1 MKKVILT
8 GLTAVMMS
16 SAAMASEVVE
26 GTDTTVFTADSPA
39 VASEVN
45 GNFAALIAAIND
57 NSQRLDALEAVV
69 GDGTVAGTYTF
80 IEMAVELA
88 ANSGTTQPEGY
99 SEISTYKSTG
109 SFTLDAQGGFSGTIN
124 ENRSSLVDNLQG
136 VCDDGA
142 FGCRFAFDPQFNIS
156 APADGLSGTWS
167 DDGST
172 VTLTLG
178 PDDTVVL
185 HKAGPKLLVFNG
197 RDTVTTEGEPI
208 YDFTNLVFLI
218 KQ

>member
-16 SAAMASEVVE
+16 SAAMAAEVVE

-39 VASEVN
+39 LASEVN

-57 NSQRLDALEAVV
+57 NSQRLDALESVV
-69 GDGTVAGTYTF
+69 GDGSIAGTYTF

-88 ANSGTTQPEGY
+88 ANSGSAQNEAY

-109 SFTLDAQGGFSGTIN
+109 SFTLEAGGNFSGTIN
-124 ENRSSLVDNLQG
+124 ENRSSLVDALHG
-136 VCDDGA
+136 VCDDGV
-142 FGCRFAFDPQFNIS
+142 FGCRFGFDPDFNNQ
-156 APADGLSGTWS
+156 APVDSLGGTWT

-178 PDDTVVL
+178 PSDTVVL
-185 HKAGPKLLVFNG
+185 YKAGPKMLVFNG
-197 RDTVTTEGEPI
+197 RDTVLGEGEPV

>member
-39 VASEVN
+39 LASEVN

-69 GDGTVAGTYTF
+69 GDGTIAGTYSF

-88 ANSGTTQPEGY
+88 ANSGTSHAAAY

-124 ENRSSLVDNLQG
+124 ENRSSLVDALQG
-136 VCDDGA
+136 VCDDGV
-142 FGCRFAFDPQFNIS
+142 FGCRFAFDPDFNNQA
-156 APADGLSGTWS
+156 APDALSGTWT
-167 DDGST
+167 DNGAT
-172 VTLTLG
+172 VTLNLG
-178 PDDTVVL
+178 PGDEVVL
-185 HKAGPKLLVFNG
+185 FKAGPKLLVFNG
-197 RDTVTTEGEPI
+197 RDTVLGEGEPV

>member
-26 GTDTTVFTADSPA
+26 GTDTTLFAADSPA

-80 IEMAVELA
+80 VEMAVELA
-88 ANSGTTQPEGY
+88 ANSGTAQNEGY

-109 SFTLDAQGGFSGTIN
+109 SFTLDGNGDFSGTIN
-124 ENRSSLVDNLQG
+124 ENRSSLVDAVNG
-136 VCDDGA
+136 DCEGE
-142 FGCRFAFDPQFNIS
+142 FGCRFAFDPDFNNQ
-156 APADGLSGTWS
+156 APADSLGGTWV
-167 DDGST
+167 DNGST
-172 VTLTLG
+172 VTLNLG
-178 PDDTVVL
+178 PGDTVVL

-197 RDTVTTEGEPI
+197 RDTVLGEGEPV

>member
-1 MKKVILT
+1 MKKFILT
-8 GLTAVMMS
+8 GLTAALMS
-16 SAAMASEVVE
+16 ANVMASEVVE

-69 GDGTVAGTYTF
+69 GDGTIAGTYTF

-124 ENRSSLVDNLQG
+124 ENRSTLVDALNG
-136 VCDDGA
+136 DCAGE
-142 FGCRFAFDPQFNIS
+142 FGCRFAFDPDFNNQA
-156 APADGLSGTWS
+156 APDALSGTWS

-197 RDTVTTEGEPI
+197 RDTVLDEGEPV

>member
-1 MKKVILT
+1 MKKFILT
-8 GLTAVMMS
+8 GLTAALMS
-16 SAAMASEVVE
+16 ANVMASEVVE

-57 NSQRLDALEAVV
+57 NSQRLDALEATVD
-69 GDGTVAGTYTF
+69 DGSVEGSYTF
-80 IEMAVELA
+80 VELAIELA
-88 ANSGTTQPEGY
+88 ANSGTGLTEAY
-99 SEISTYKSTG
+99 SEISSFSSTG
-109 SFTLDAQGGFSGTIN
+109 SFTLSANGDFSGTIN
-124 ENRSSLVDNLQG
+124 ENRSTLFSTVNGDCG
-136 VCDDGA
+136 VE
-142 FGCRFAFDPQFNIS
+142 GCRDAFDPDFGNTGS
-156 APADGLSGTWS
+156 EPLNGTWS

-185 HKAGPKLLVFNG
+185 QKAGPKMLILSQK
-197 RDTVTTEGEPI
+197 DTVTTDGEPI
-208 YDFTNLVFLI
+208 YDFTNIAFLI